1 MTSPAVIMPRR
12 SRWAAAR
19 LGLLVVLLVAVLVV
33 EYVRGWPDV
42 STLRERVEA
51 AGPLGVLVF
60 VGGYAVLCLLPA
72 PKALFTALGGLVYGL
87 WLGALLS
94 WLGAMAGATVAF
106 GVGRLLGRDAI
117 DRLLRGRLQRADEA
131 LSEHGL
137 GAVVT
142 ARLIPVLPFT
152 GLNYAAGLTG
162 VRFRDYVVGTA
173 LGMVPGSLAY
183 AALGAWG
190 TSPRGI
196 FAALA
201 ALVALVLVGGLVGRR
216 LLRGP
221 RARDDCGEE
230 D

>member
-1 MTSPAVIMPRR
+1 MTSPDVIMPRR

-19 LGLLVVLLVAVLVV
+19 LVLLVAFLVAVLVV

-42 STLRERVEA
+42 SLLRERVDA
-51 AGPLGVLVF
+51 AGPLGGLVF

-72 PKALFTALGGLVYGL
+72 PKALFTALGGLLYGL

-94 WLGAMAGATVAF
+94 WLGALAGAVVAF
-106 GVGRLLGRDAI
+106 GLGRWLGRETV
-117 DRLLRGRLQRADEA
+117 DRLLRGRLARVDEL
-131 LSEHGL
+131 LSAHGL

-142 ARLIPVLPFT
+142 ARLIPVVPFT

-162 VRFRDYVVGTA
+162 VRFRAYALGTA

-190 TSPRGI
+190 TSPWGI

-216 LLRGP
+216 LLSHEP
-221 RARDDCGEE
+221 DGEE
-230 D
+230 G